1 MKINWYLLAL
11 YYNKKLM
18 TMLLKYPKAIAQFR
32 GYEVTIY
39 IERKL
44 TQRCTFQSSLSQ
56 ELNDR

>member
-11 YYNKKLM
+11 NFNEKLT

-32 GYEVTIY
+32 GYEVTVY
-39 IERKL
+39 IKRKL
-44 TQRCTFQSSLSQ
+44 TQRCTFQSSFSQ